1 MRFGFR
7 EGWAYG
13 GVVLGRCGISSVRC
27 GLRGV
32 YILSVGWLLFNK
44 GFVVSSIL
52 CL

>member
-27 GLRGV
+27 GLWGG
-32 YILSVGWLLFNK
+32 IHIKCWL
-44 GFVVSSIL
+44 VVV
-52 CL
+52 